1 MPPSDVPPSEFGC
14 SVVLSPSS
22 VPVSIL
28 GSSVGAGVDSAVPR
42 AVSLVVGAVGSVVL
56 VVRSAVGIQTIPLTV
71 VTCYIMSLF
80 LRSLN
85 LFRRVTSVT
94 PDASAMLD

>member
-28 GSSVGAGVDSAVPR
+28 GSSVGAGVDSAV
-42 AVSLVVGAVGSVVL
+42 SLVVGAVGSVVL
-56 VVRSAVGIQTIPLTV
+56 VVRSAVGIQAIPLTV

>member
-1 MPPSDVPPSEFGC
+1 M
-14 SVVLSPSS
+14 
-22 VPVSIL
+22 
-28 GSSVGAGVDSAVPR
+28 DSAVPR

-56 VVRSAVGIQTIPLTV
+56 VVRSAVGIQAIPLTV